1 MPRPDD
7 RTRDVSHLRG
17 VAATTV
23 WTLYNRAVEASR
35 PDGVLRDP
43 VAIELFKKLEYPVE
57 DAFGQPDQSHP
68 LRAVSY
74 DNAVR
79 RFLHAHPDGTV
90 VALGD
95 GLETGFWRTDNGRVR
110 WLSVDLP
117 EVIEIRRRLLPEN
130 PRIRHLARSV
140 LDRCWMDEVD
150 DSRPVLVTAQGL
162 LPYLQPRDA
171 AALIRDCAARLRG
184 GQMIFDCVPPWYS
197 WRSRRDP
204 SFSGPVRPFGMTAS
218 QISRLGHRI
227 PGVVAVHHL
236 RRPVARGWKRRA
248 VDALGR
254 LPVLSNHTHSVVL
267 LEFAE

>member
-7 RTRDVSHLRG
+7 RTNDASHLRG

-23 WTLYNRAVEASR
+23 WTLYNRAVEAAR

-43 VAIELFKKLEYPVE
+43 VAIELFERLDYPVE
-57 DAFGQPDQSHP
+57 AAFGQPDQSHP

-74 DNAVR
+74 DKAVLS
-79 RFLHAHPDGTV
+79 FLHAHPDGTV

-117 EVIEIRRRLLPEN
+117 DVIELRQRLLPEN
-130 PRIRHLARSV
+130 PRIRHLACSV
-140 LDRCWMDEVD
+140 LDRSWMDEVD

-162 LPYLQPRDA
+162 LPYLQPQDA
-171 AALIRDCAARLRG
+171 AALIRDCAARYRG
-184 GQMIFDCVPPWYS
+184 GQMIFDCVPPWYK
-197 WRSRRDP
+197 WRSRVD
-204 SFSGPVRPFGMTAS
+204 SGFKGPARPFGTTAS
-218 QISRLGHRI
+218 QITRLRCRI
-227 PGVVAVHHL
+227 PGVVALHHI
-236 RRPVARGWKRRA
+236 RRPTGRGWKRRA
-248 VDALGR
+248 VDAVGR
-254 LPVLSNHTHSVVL
+254 LPILRNHRHSVVL